1 MGKKEKKAKKREK
14 SAKAAAT
21 ALESAVDAADAVCE
35 VDDAWGVDPSVEP
48 VDLDALRDE
57 VRALAGT
64 LKERSRECLEAAE
77 RIERALLFDGFGPSK
92 DPKEAGEELARFLDG
107 AWFDERG
114 VPRREE
120 HSDCERQG
128 LELYSAECG
137 AALWADEL
145 LRALCG
151 VGLNEARV
159 VGLHKARPW
168 LSQRQVA
175 EAVGASEKRVS
186 RTVADLHLAW
196 RKEPRPKD
204 AARSSD
210 TAMEGAHDG
219 EGR

>member
-21 ALESAVDAADAVCE
+21 ALESAVDAADAVRE
-35 VDDAWGVDPSVEP
+35 VDDAWGVDPPVEP

-57 VRALAGT
+57 V
-64 LKERSRECLEAAE
+64 
-77 RIERALLFDGFGPSK
+77 RALLFDGFGPSK
-92 DPKEAGEELARFLDG
+92 DPKEAGEELDRFLDG

-120 HSDCERQG
+120 HSDCEWQG
-128 LELYSAECG
+128 LELYGAECG

-151 VGLNEARV
+151 IGLNEARV

-204 AARSSD
+204 AARSAG
-210 TAMEGAHDG
+210 AMEEGGVRDG